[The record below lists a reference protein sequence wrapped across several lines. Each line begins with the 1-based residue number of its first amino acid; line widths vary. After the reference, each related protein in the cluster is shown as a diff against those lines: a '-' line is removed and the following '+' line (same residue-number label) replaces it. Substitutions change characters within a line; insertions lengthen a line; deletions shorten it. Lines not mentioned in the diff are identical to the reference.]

1 MRAPVVLRGENVVL
15 DKIEDAL
22 KKAGL
27 TREWDKYPTQAL
39 QMAKLYYDRESLRA
53 RNLFDTPGEPQHDF
67 PADPPPEAL
76 RARMPDGSWNDLSDP
91 AMGMAGSRFGRN
103 FPLDGLEAEQP
114 PRLFTPSPR
123 VVARELLQR
132 DVFKPAT
139 TLNTLAAAW
148 IQFEN
153 HNWFFHGRGEPDDL
167 IEVPLAADD
176 PWPEHPM
183 TIRRTPELAR
193 PEGMRC
199 PVFRNEETHWWDAS
213 QVYGSGDD
221 KQAAMRTFEDGKLQI
236 GADRRLLENSEYAGI
251 DHTGM
256 FQNYWTGV
264 SLLHTLFTLEHNAL
278 CDALKKAYPDLG
290 DQRLFELGWLA
301 ISALIAK
308 IHLVEWTPGILSH
321 PATAWGLVNTWWGL
335 TGEEAYQRFGNAR
348 PVNSDFISGQ
358 AGGKHDHFG
367 VPFQFTEE
375 FVSVYR
381 MHALIPDE
389 WKFYSL
395 KTGDMIKEVEFT
407 EIQGKY
413 TRGFM
418 DEFSMPDLFYS
429 FGVQHP
435 GAICLKNYP
444 KTLMNFER
452 IDGEL
457 TDLAT
462 LDVVRDRER
471 GVPRYTKFRK
481 GLRMPVPKT
490 FGDIT
495 SNKQWA
501 RQMQEVYDN
510 KIDDVD
516 PIVGMYA
523 EDIIPGQGF
532 SDTATRIFLLMAARR
547 VNSDRFLTTDMR
559 PEVYTQ
565 VGYDWV
571 QKTTMTDILLRHY
584 PELAPALSGVA
595 NPFGPWN
602 AVR

>member
-1 MRAPVVLRGENVVL
+1 
-15 DKIEDAL
+15 
-22 KKAGL
+22 
-27 TREWDKYPTQAL
+27 
-39 QMAKLYYDRESLRA
+39 
-53 RNLFDTPGEPQHDF
+53 
-67 PADPPPEAL
+67 
-76 RARMPDGSWNDLSDP
+76 
-91 AMGMAGSRFGRN
+91 
-103 FPLDGLEAEQP
+103 
-114 PRLFTPSPR
+114 
-123 VVARELLQR
+123 
-132 DVFKPAT
+132 
-139 TLNTLAAAW
+139 
-148 IQFEN
+148 
-153 HNWFFHGRGEPDDL
+153 
-167 IEVPLAADD
+167 
-176 PWPEHPM
+176 
-183 TIRRTPELAR
+183 
-193 PEGMRC
+193 
-199 PVFRNEETHWWDAS
+199 
-213 QVYGSGDD
+213 
-221 KQAAMRTFEDGKLQI
+221 
-236 GADRRLLENSEYAGI
+236 
-251 DHTGM
+251 
-256 FQNYWTGV
+256 
-264 SLLHTLFTLEHNAL
+264 
-278 CDALKKAYPDLG
+278 
-290 DQRLFELGWLA
+290 
-301 ISALIAK
+301 
-308 IHLVEWTPGILSH
+308 
-321 PATAWGLVNTWWGL
+321 
-335 TGEEAYQRFGNAR
+335 
-348 PVNSDFISGQ
+348 
-358 AGGKHDHFG
+358 
-367 VPFQFTEE
+367 
-375 FVSVYR
+375 
-381 MHALIPDE
+381 
-389 WKFYSL
+389 
-395 KTGDMIKEVEFT
+395 
-407 EIQGKY
+407 
-413 TRGFM
+413 
-418 DEFSMPDLFYS
+418 MPDLFYS